1 MQSGYQFQY
10 TLAFDQ
16 VLMRCM
22 GFSMRDQYY
31 VNNKTIPTTTTSNQ
45 TIDIT
50 NLKIFFIILNLQ
62 TDSDIFLS
70 GRIFPPLLLSDT
82 LNNHFD
88 YGYESS
94 DFQGKLCKC
103 SYHFYQL
110 AYFFIH
116 LHFLLSS
123 FDSYILHY
131 NDMFVK
137 CISLCFTFY

>member
-1 MQSGYQFQY
+1 
-10 TLAFDQ
+10 
-16 VLMRCM
+16 M
-22 GFSMRDQYY
+22 GFSKRDQYY
-31 VNNKTIPTTTTSNQ
+31 VNNKTIPTTTMTNQ
-45 TIDIT
+45 IIDNT
-50 NLKIFFIILNLQ
+50 NLKIFFIILILQ

-123 FDSYILHY
+123 LIVIFYTIMICLPSAFRYVLH
-131 NDMFVK
+131 FISIF
-137 CISLCFTFY
+137 ISL